1 MDGVEWETLAL
12 VAKGEISLIEGIA
25 IIATWKYSWSVI
37 RSTLTVSGFNILSKE
52 LIVKYITTIDENVP
66 EDEEMTFIQQL
77 NPTENHITLANL
89 YVDFSGTFTA
99 LLYTG
104 AASFYVTNNNLNATR
119 ASSFCGVLALCPDPS
134 VDYSGLDFIFGNK
147 ITPSI
152 FYIFENMVRIIVM
165 SSIGRIASEMFN

>member
-25 IIATWKYSWSVI
+25 IIATWKYSRSVI

-52 LIVKYITTIDENVP
+52 LIVKFLTTIDENVP

-89 YVDFSGTFTA
+89 YVDFSGTFT
-99 LLYTG
+99 G
-104 AASFYVTNNNLNATR
+104 
-119 ASSFCGVLALCPDPS
+119 
-134 VDYSGLDFIFGNK
+134 
-147 ITPSI
+147 
-152 FYIFENMVRIIVM
+152 
-165 SSIGRIASEMFN
+165 